1 MSILEEQIGEI
12 LNKQGSINGFVSYL
26 LNIGKMKLIKNKI
39 IKYFLK
45 IDNKIL
51 KFIEGHL
58 PEIGNLKLLEFVNP
72 IFDTR

>member
-12 LNKQGSINGFVSYL
+12 LNKQGSVNRFVNYL
-26 LNIGKMKLIKNKI
+26 ITIKED

-51 KFIEGHL
+51 KFIIGHL
-58 PEIGNLKLLEFVNP
+58 LEIGNPKSLKFINP
-72 IFDTR
+72 IFDMG